1 MPSMNF
7 TERNRTQYTFT
18 DNEIVVTFK
27 KPVTMQSYMTA
38 QKTFSVKYDRNIIGE
53 KMENLTDFVVNS
65 LKGIYDKEV
74 VLSDV
79 MFTDKICENIEK
91 IEIVITQ

>member
-1 MPSMNF
+1 MNF
-7 TERNRTQYTFT
+7 TERNKTQYTFT

-27 KPVTMQSYMTA
+27 KPVTLQSCMKQ

-53 KMENLTDFVVNS
+53 KMENLTDFVINS

-79 MFTDKICENIEK
+79 MFTDKISENIEK

>member
-1 MPSMNF
+1 MK
-7 TERNRTQYTFT
+7 Q
-18 DNEIVVTFK
+18 
-27 KPVTMQSYMTA
+27 

-79 MFTDKICENIEK
+79 MFTDKISENIEK